1 MLEDAGFNRRQ
12 VEALVAF
19 VEHDRVT
26 KSDFAGLRVE
36 FEGLRGD
43 FGALRGDFGDLRG
56 EFGTLRGDF
65 GALKAEFK
73 ADTGLLRAEFART
86 QGEVVLLR
94 WMTGFGLA
102 LNLTILAK
110 LFLN

>member
-26 KSDFAGLRVE
+26 KSDFSGLRVE

-43 FGALRGDFGDLRG
+43 FGALRGEFGDLRG
-56 EFGTLRGDF
+56 EFGS
-65 GALKAEFK
+65 LKAEFK
-73 ADTGLLRAEFART
+73 ADTGSLRAEFART

>member
-1 MLEDAGFNRRQ
+1 VASSATCAASSAISAG
-12 VEALVAF
+12 
-19 VEHDRVT
+19 
-26 KSDFAGLRVE
+26 SSG
-36 FEGLRGD
+36 
-43 FGALRGDFGDLRG
+43 
-56 EFGTLRGDF
+56 
-65 GALKAEFK
+65 K
-73 ADTGLLRAEFART
+73 ADTGSLRAEFART

>member
-26 KSDFAGLRVE
+26 KSDFSGLRVE

-43 FGALRGDFGDLRG
+43 FGALRGDFGALRG
-56 EFGTLRGDF
+56 EF

-73 ADTGLLRAEFART
+73 ADTGSLRAEFART

-110 LFLN
+110 LFLS